1 MDREDDDRV
10 KLGWLGLLDDND
22 LFYNPVLGVED
33 RFWNIKPETRLMV
46 LEGWADAI
54 QVLIEGNDEFGQEYG
69 DSEEPKKQSSAVII
83 QFPDN
88 V

>member
-1 MDREDDDRV
+1 
-10 KLGWLGLLDDND
+10 
-22 LFYNPVLGVED
+22 
-33 RFWNIKPETRLMV
+33 MV

-54 QVLIEGNDEFGQEYG
+54 QVLIEGNDDFGQEYG